1 MTDWKFDLSLKLPCD
16 PEAWCSLP
24 VSRWHFLSHRPDI
37 FCCWM
42 SWLAGLENVD
52 IRTHLCWV
60 VLFHR
65 TDFCVN
71 LFLLVRSVKFD
82 AFSVWT
88 SIFCLCESIFLGGFL
103 CVVFFWISVKI
114 SGDMLI
120 QCLESKY
127 ILLEGLYHNFFFWK
141 NCDRCCDLYMY
152 VHCLVRHEDSCLYLW
167 LTFASFHSITGN

>member
-1 MTDWKFDLSLKLPCD
+1 MIPRPGVLSRSVDDTSCPIGQTF
-16 PEAWCSLP
+16 S
-24 VSRWHFLSHRPDI
+24 V
-37 FCCWM
+37 
-42 SWLAGLENVD
+42 AG
-52 IRTHLCWV
+52 WV
-60 VLFHR
+60 VWLVCRLLTSGHVLVRWSCLTER
-65 TDFCVN
+65 TSVRRTCVN

-103 CVVFFWISVKI
+103 CVCFFWISVKI

-120 QCLESKY
+120 HCLESKYRY

-152 VHCLVRHEDSCLYLW
+152 VHCLVRHEDSGLYLW